1 MRSRSLAP
9 LRTLSPMITISEQ
22 QRELY
27 RTEGY
32 MILPAVIP
40 PDMLDMLREECS
52 YYLGYYDSMMDAKG
66 VQTQGI
72 SHRGKRYFINNRYRL
87 SSRLWQF
94 VFSDLMAEVARATVG
109 SEAQLFHEQWVVKGA
124 EQGIKF

>member
-1 MRSRSLAP
+1 M
-9 LRTLSPMITISEQ
+9 TTISQ
-22 QRELY
+22 AQRDLY

-40 PDMLDMLREECS
+40 PAMLEMLREECS

-66 VQTQGI
+66 VQREGI

-87 SSRLWQF
+87 SSRLWEF
-94 VFSDLMAEVARATVG
+94 IFSPLMAEVAHATVG
-109 SEAQLFHEQWVVKGA
+109 PDAQLFHEQWVVKGA
-124 EQGIKF
+124 